1 MALVLVL
8 GFLVILSGLTI
19 AFFAS
24 VTTLS
29 SSSRTYAA
37 GLTTNMLADT
47 AVQMVMGQIREAT
60 TPVSILSRPC
70 WVSQPGMIRVFG
82 TPRDGATFPG
92 EVTASQ
98 TPYAYFKLYSS
109 DTMILSDL
117 DQMKAYN
124 LKPDDEY
131 SGANGLPPFALPSG
145 VNPAGRAIYAD
156 LNAPILTPDPQ
167 GTILVNGSVTKYRA
181 QYPIIDPTAEGYVEG
196 FTLKNNASTPPGYS
210 GGALPPA
217 AAYNPG
223 GAPNPAPMPVKWLY
237 ILRDGTV
244 MAPSSIDARGVAK
257 FKPVV
262 IAGGSNGGAGSSKV
276 PEVANPIVGRVG
288 FWTDD
293 ETCKVNI
300 NTASEPTFWDTPLAA
315 SIPES
320 YIAPTGSTP
329 GGLGLYQPFTNEF
342 QRYPGHPFTVAL
354 SPILGRAFNFIPST
368 TSYISNPIP
377 NTVKARIYGMAP
389 RVMDSGSKEGSVP
402 IPDSS
407 SPFPP
412 AATVD
417 SDRLYASVD
426 ELAFAVSGT
435 GFPATNPR
443 PAADSAITNTVLQRA
458 KFFLTAYNR
467 APELNLFGQPRVS
480 IWPVWNKE
488 DSSVSHT
495 LTVKDKAFVFCS
507 TIGAAVTSSGAPTP
521 IGGGRY
527 PFYFTR
533 QNPKSPTDD
542 FSKEQPEQSDLYTY
556 LTYLT
561 GGDASGTKAGPIPG
575 FGGNTFLTKYPSPT
589 GRPAFRSGSNPH
601 GNLRLH
607 SLPQYLG
614 FEQLYGRH
622 GGRSVHAVQQ

>member
-8 GFLVILSGLTI
+8 GFLVIISGLTI
-19 AFFAS
+19 AFFTS
-24 VTTLS
+24 VTALS
-29 SSSRTYAA
+29 SSSRSYAA
-37 GLTTNMLADT
+37 GLTSNMLADT
-47 AVQMVMGQIREAT
+47 AVQMVMAQIREAT
-60 TPVSILSRPC
+60 TPQSILSRPC

-82 TPRDGATFPG
+82 TPRNGAPFPG
-92 EVTASQ
+92 EVTASPS
-98 TPYAYFKLYSS
+98 PYAYFKLYSS

-131 SGANGLPPFALPSG
+131 SGANGLPPFALASG
-145 VNPAGRAIYAD
+145 VNPAGRAIYTD

-167 GTILVNGSVTKYRA
+167 GTISVNGAVTKYAA

-196 FTLKNNASTPPGYS
+196 FTLKNNGIKPPGY
-210 GGALPPA
+210 GGASPPA

-244 MAPSSIDARGVAK
+244 MAPSSIDAQGVAK

-262 IAGGSNGGAGSSKV
+262 VAGTSNGGAGNSKV
-276 PEVANPIVGRVG
+276 PEVTNPIVGRVA

-315 SIPES
+315 SVPES

-354 SPILGRAFNFIPST
+354 SPILGRAFNLIPQT

-377 NTVKARIYGMAP
+377 NTVKTRIYQIAP
-389 RVMDSGSKEGSVP
+389 RVMDSGSKEGSVA

-412 AATVD
+412 AATID

-426 ELAFAVSGT
+426 ELAFAVSGN

-443 PAADSAITNTVLQRA
+443 PPADSAITNTVLQRA

-467 APELNLFGQPRVS
+467 APELNLFGQPRIS
-480 IWPVWNKE
+480 IWPIWNKE
-488 DSSVSHT
+488 DSSVSHN
-495 LTVKDKAFVFCS
+495 LTVKDKAFAFCS
-507 TIGAAVTSSGAPTP
+507 TIGAPVTSSGAPTP
-521 IGGGRY
+521 IGSGRY

-533 QNPKSPTDD
+533 QNPRSPTDD
-542 FSKEQPEQSDLYTY
+542 YAKSLRNQQLYTY

-561 GGDASGTKAGPIPG
+561 GGGASGAKAGPIPG
-575 FGGNTFLTKYPSPT
+575 FGGNSFLLKYPSP
-589 GRPAFRSGSNPH
+589 GGAAPSRSGSNPH

-607 SLPQYLG
+607 SLHQYLG
-614 FEQLYGRH
+614 FKQLRGRH
-622 GGRSVHAVQQ
+622 GGRSIHPIEQ